1 MGAGRTDSVRWQ
13 LDRPLSGR
21 DTARRVLNDYWQL
34 KAERDFQANQNERLA
49 LRVAALE
56 RELNEYRQ
64 TFGPVGFNIP
74 EEQQ

>member
-1 MGAGRTDSVRWQ
+1 MGDGRTDSVRWQ
-13 LDRPLSGR
+13 PDRRLSGR

-34 KAERDFQANQNERLA
+34 KAERDFQASQNERLA

-64 TFGPVGFNIP
+64 AFGPVGFNIP
-74 EEQQ
+74 EDAE